1 MSKKVLE
8 ISGVSVEQLANA
20 CGTPLYV
27 YDENKITQKMS
38 QFHELFQSENFDT
51 EVLYASKAFSCKAIV
66 QMAAIHGLC
75 LDVVSGGELYT
86 AMQSGFPMEK
96 IYFHGNNKT
105 WDELIMALE
114 AGVGCIVVDNAM
126 ECELLVK
133 AAQRVGTTVRTLIR
147 VNPGVE
153 AHTHK
158 YIVTAHLDSKFGIS
172 ISRMEDI
179 RDMIQTLTS
188 IPNIAF
194 EGFHSHIGSQ
204 IFDKDA
210 YVAEIQTLMKF
221 VDDMQKA
228 YGITTKALNLG
239 GGFAAYYTSE
249 DHPIPLQEV
258 CQTILD
264 TFKWERDRYQLP
276 LEKLM
281 IEPGRSIVA
290 EAGSTLYRIGY
301 QKQTENKKYIFVD
314 GGMSDNIRP
323 ALYQAAYACDIANR
337 MDEEKSETVTVAGK
351 CCESGDILVENVRLP
366 RAQTNDLLILYTTGA
381 YGYSMA
387 SNYNRLGRPAVV
399 FVKDGKVRFVV
410 KRETYEDMCKLE
422 CDEEI
427 KV

>member
-264 TFKWERDRYQLP
+264 TCKWERDRYQLP

-351 CCESGDILVENVRLP
+351 CCESGDILWKTSGC
-366 RAQTNDLLILYTTGA
+366 RAHRQTI
-381 YGYSMA
+381 
-387 SNYNRLGRPAVV
+387 
-399 FVKDGKVRFVV
+399 
-410 KRETYEDMCKLE
+410 C
-422 CDEEI
+422 
-427 KV
+427 